1 MASLLQLFVNGLV
14 FGSIVL
20 LASIGLSLLYG
31 IGNFANF
38 AHGELLT
45 VGAYVAFFGY
55 VTLGVPFLVAA
66 ALSVAATA
74 ALGVVLD
81 QVVFARHRRSSP
93 IVLLIVTIGIALVL
107 RSLIRIAW
115 SNELRSFGLPL
126 QRGLSLVDAT
136 VAVGEVAIDLT
147 LRVTRDEVIIV
158 AVAAAIA
165 TLVHLFLT
173 RSKTGVA
180 MRATAD
186 NRSLAMITGIDTDR
200 VLTVTWALSGALA
213 AVGGLFLGMQTG
225 VIMPRMGFS
234 ILLVVFAAVILGGIG
249 SPYGAM
255 LGAYVIGI
263 AQEMSIAIPGVTAS
277 YRAAVSFLILLGVLL
292 VKPSGIMGGR
302 W

>member
-74 ALGVVLD
+74 ALGVALD
-81 QVVFARHRRSSP
+81 RVVFVRHRRSSP
-93 IVLLIVTIGIALVL
+93 IVLLIVTIGVALVL

-136 VAVGEVAIDLT
+136 VAVGNVAIDLT
-147 LRVTRDEVIIV
+147 LRVTRDEVVIV
-158 AVAAAIA
+158 AIAAAIA

-186 NRSLAMITGIDTDR
+186 NRSLAKITGIDTDR

-255 LGAYVIGI
+255 IGAYVIGV

-292 VKPSGIMGGR
+292 VQPSGIAGGR

>member
-1 MASLLQLFVNGLV
+1 MASLLQLFANGVV
-14 FGSIVL
+14 FGSIIL
-20 LASIGLSLLYG
+20 LAAIGLSLLYG

-45 VGAYVAFFGY
+45 VGAYAAFLGY
-55 VTLGVPFLVAA
+55 ATIGIPFLAAA
-66 ALSVAATA
+66 ALSIVATA
-74 ALGVVLD
+74 ALGVGLD
-81 QVVFARHRRSSP
+81 KIVFARHRKSSP
-93 IVLLIVTIGIALVL
+93 IVLLIVTIGVALVL

-115 SNELRSFGLPL
+115 GNELRSFGLPL
-126 QRGLSLVDAT
+126 RRGISLLDETIV
-136 VAVGEVAIDLT
+136 VGNVPIELV
-147 LRVTRDEVIIV
+147 LRLTRDDLLIV
-158 AVAAAIA
+158 AVAAIVAS
-165 TLVHLFLT
+165 LVHLFLT
-173 RSKTGVA
+173 RTKTGVA

-186 NRSLAMITGIDTDR
+186 NRSLALITGIDADR
-200 VLTVTWALSGALA
+200 VLTITWGLSGALA
-213 AVGGLFLGMQTG
+213 AIGGLFLGIQTG

-277 YRAAVSFLILLGVLL
+277 YRTAVSFLILLGVLL
-292 VKPSGIMGGR
+292 VKPSGILGDR

>member
-1 MASLLQLFVNGLV
+1 MASLLQLLANGLV

-45 VGAYVAFFGY
+45 VGAYVTFFGY
-55 VTLGVPFLVAA
+55 ATLGMPFLVAA
-66 ALSVAATA
+66 AMSVAATA
-74 ALGVVLD
+74 ALGVALD
-81 QVVFARHRRSSP
+81 RVVFARHRRSSP
-93 IVLLIVTIGIALVL
+93 IVLLIVTIGVALVL
-107 RSLIRIAW
+107 RSLVRIAW
-115 SNELRSFGLPL
+115 GNELRSFGLPL

-136 VAVGEVAIDLT
+136 VTVGNVAVEFA
-147 LRVTRDEVIIV
+147 LRVTRDEILIV
-158 AVAAAIA
+158 GIAAVIA

-186 NRSLAMITGIDTDR
+186 NRSLARITGVDADR
-200 VLTVTWALSGALA
+200 VLTIAWALSGALA

-255 LGAYVIGI
+255 VGAYVIGI

-277 YRAAVSFLILLGVLL
+277 YRTAVSFLILLAVLL
-292 VKPSGIMGGR
+292 VRPSGIFGGR